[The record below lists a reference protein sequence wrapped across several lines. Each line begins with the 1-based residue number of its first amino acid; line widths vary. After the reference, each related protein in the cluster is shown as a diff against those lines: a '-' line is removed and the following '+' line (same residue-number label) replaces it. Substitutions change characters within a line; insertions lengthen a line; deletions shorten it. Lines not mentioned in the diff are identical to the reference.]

1 MNHERE
7 NAHMFIT
14 YGVAIDLIRNLRDVV
29 PAIKRHDRDLADQIQ
44 RAASSVALNLS
55 EGQRRTAGNQR
66 NHYETA
72 HGSANEVKG
81 ALDLAEAW
89 GWLGDTEVPRKTLDR
104 LLGLLWGLTH
114 PHKRSPAGAD

>member
-1 MNHERE
+1 
-7 NAHMFIT
+7 MFIT
-14 YGVAIDLIRNLRDVV
+14 YGVSIDLIRNLRDIV

-44 RAASSVALNLS
+44 RAASSVALNLN

-66 NHYETA
+66 NHYEIA
-72 HGSANEVKG
+72 HGSANEVKA

-89 GWLGDTEVPRKTLDR
+89 GWLGDTAVPRKTLDR

-114 PHKRSPAGAD
+114 PQKNRPARDA